1 MTPPETVSTTTSGDA
16 HATAPITRTF
26 GPQGPTLGDLSD
38 AYLQDYQ
45 VRQFRS
51 HSTAR
56 GRTAHLVAFFG
67 RDARAATLTTYQIRQ
82 YQLARRAAG
91 AATGTI
97 NRETSALHRMGT
109 LAVHWGWLDT
119 VPGFPDR
126 LRENPPRQGFFEH
139 PEYLA
144 VRAHLPAPWQDILD
158 LAYYSGW
165 RKQEILG
172 LTWDEIDEAGGVIR
186 LSSARSKTLV
196 GRILPISPPIAE
208 ALARRRAR
216 RDPDSPLVF
225 HRLQLNQCK
234 LLFINRLLVCC
245 TPLFPHCTQHS
256 ERDFPAP
263 RTPAVDRSGLD
274 LCHTRGYGHLIR
286 ARKSE
291 PFVGRPMALL
301 IRTDLA
307 VLLGSRGRES
317 YQLRPHCFSDNKVF
331 MEGLETD
338 FEVVVG
344 KRDG

>member
-1 MTPPETVSTTTSGDA
+1 MLAENVCPQSSSVTALPVRVETPYRHLSSRAHQGFLGPLEPIKALGREPPLPIPRHSEFQLPDPTPHETGSTATPGDSR
-16 HATAPITRTF
+16 ATAPLTRTF
-26 GPQGPTLGDLSD
+26 GPQGPTLGDLID

-51 HSTAR
+51 VSTAR
-56 GRTAHLVAFFG
+56 GRTAHLAAFFG
-67 RDARAATLTTYQIRQ
+67 RAARAAGLTTYQIRQ

-144 VRAHLPAPWQDILD
+144 VRACLSAPWQDILD

-172 LTWDEIDEAGGVIR
+172 LTWEEIDMAGGVIR
-186 LSSARSKTLV
+186 LSPARSKTLV
-196 GRILPISPPIAE
+196 GRILPISHPIAE

-225 HRLQLNQCK
+225 HRDGIPVRRWRTAWRTACQAAGVRVPIRWPAK
-234 LLFINRLLVCC
+234 LRHPI
-245 TPLFPHCTQHS
+245 
-256 ERDFPAP
+256 
-263 RTPAVDRSGLD
+263 
-274 LCHTRGYGHLIR
+274 
-286 ARKSE
+286 
-291 PFVGRPMALL
+291 
-301 IRTDLA
+301 
-307 VLLGSRGRES
+307 
-317 YQLRPHCFSDNKVF
+317 
-331 MEGLETD
+331 
-338 FEVVVG
+338 
-344 KRDG
+344 